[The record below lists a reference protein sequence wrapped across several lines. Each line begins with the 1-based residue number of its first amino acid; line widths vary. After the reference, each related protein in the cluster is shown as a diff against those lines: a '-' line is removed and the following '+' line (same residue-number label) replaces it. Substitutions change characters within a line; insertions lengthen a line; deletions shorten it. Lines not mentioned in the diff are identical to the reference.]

1 MASWLL
7 DELPPALANGLPR
20 AGFVRSLAAGE
31 PLYAEGSQSDTAYVV
46 LQGLIRLSKV
56 SPNGSQALVAVRAR
70 GELVG
75 QHSALDSRPR
85 LSAAHALTDAQMFCM
100 LRTHFIEALKNDS
113 DLASFVF
120 VGLCAQVRDTV
131 GHIVELLD
139 EDAPV
144 LVAKRIVQLAT
155 EPRLEPLRR
164 RSGNTIVVDSISQL
178 DLAGWAGVSQRSTA
192 MALRDLR
199 DRKLVATSRLRL
211 EVLDLDGL
219 RLQANQKVADRRR
232 PSL

>member
-7 DELPPALANGLPR
+7 DELPPALANGLPK
-20 AGFVRSLAAGE
+20 AGFMRSLSAGE
-31 PLYAEGSQSDTAYVV
+31 TLYAEGSQSDTAYVV
-46 LQGLIRLSKV
+46 LRGLVRLSKV
-56 SPNGSQALVAVRAR
+56 SPNGNQALVAVRGR

-85 LSAAHALTDAQMFCM
+85 ISAAQALTPSQMFCM
-100 LRTHFIEALKNDS
+100 LRSHFIEALKNDS
-113 DLASFVF
+113 DLARFVF
-120 VGLCAQVRDTV
+120 VGLCEQVRETV

-139 EDAPV
+139 EDATV
-144 LVAKRIVQLAT
+144 LVARRIFQLAT

-164 RSGNTIVVDSISQL
+164 RSGNTVVVDSISQL
-178 DLAGWAGVSQRSTA
+178 DLAGWAGVSQRSTG

-199 DRKLVATSRLRL
+199 DCGLVATSRLRL

-219 RLQANQKVADRRR
+219 WLRANPKVAERRR
-232 PSL
+232 PSS